1 MQLDLRKSIIA
12 LALGGAMFTLSTG
25 ANAAFLCEHNKAGDI
40 VDISGSVLQQENGKI
55 FKQKGKNKLIHVDG
69 YSDGVKL
76 DSFLAIREGLYEK
89 VARCRH
95 GATSQMSFRVK
106 CTARG
111 EPEVIQVVC

>member
-1 MQLDLRKSIIA
+1 MQIKLRNSLIA
-12 LALGGAMFTLSTG
+12 LALGGVMFTSS
-25 ANAAFLCEHNKAGDI
+25 AQAAFLCEHNKAGDI

-76 DSFLAIREGLYEK
+76 DSFLSIREGLYEK

-95 GATSQMSFRVK
+95 GATSQLSFRVK
-106 CTARG
+106 CTAHG